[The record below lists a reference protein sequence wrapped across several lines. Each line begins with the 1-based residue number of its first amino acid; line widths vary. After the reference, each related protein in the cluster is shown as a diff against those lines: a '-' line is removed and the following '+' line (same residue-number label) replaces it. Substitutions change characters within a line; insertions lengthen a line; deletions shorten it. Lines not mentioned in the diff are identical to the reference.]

1 MASARHPQRSGWFSS
16 VFSTPS
22 LVALMVTLVSSTAWG
37 QLPRTRLTSITP
49 PVGQV
54 GVTVEVT
61 VAGADLDE
69 VGVMSFS
76 HAGITAVQKTTES
89 GGKKTPV
96 ANTFVVT
103 IAKNVP
109 AGLYDAR
116 VAGLFG
122 ASNPM
127 TFAVTS
133 REVVRESEGNN
144 SFKEADEFALGKT
157 VFGQVNGAADVD
169 YLKFTGKQGQRVVVD
184 CQASRVDSSL
194 HAICEVFSR
203 IDGRVRQLSFARRQ
217 VGHDPV
223 TDITLPADGEYF
235 IKIYDERFAGSVAH
249 TYLLTAH
256 TGPHID
262 FVKPAAG
269 VPGTTGTFTLYGRNL
284 PGGQPA
290 GVVLD
295 RRELQ
300 KLVVKIAVPKSTTDL
315 SLSGIRVEPVSAGL
329 DAFEYAL
336 KADNGVSNSVP
347 IYFGTGAM
355 AVETE
360 PNNTAEKA
368 QKIQV
373 PGDVTGALQ
382 NRGDEDIFEFS
393 MKAGQVFWIEVFSQR
408 IGAPAD
414 PYLIVDMVQVDKDGK
429 EQAPKRMTAVDDN
442 GTNLFANHFDT
453 ATVDPVFRLQ
463 SAGDATYRVTV
474 RDRNFQSAGSSR
486 HVYRL
491 SIRPEERDFRVVV
504 LPFGQNTGKNSNTA
518 QNYGIALRKGE
529 NFLCRALAFRR
540 DGFNA
545 AIEVT
550 AEGLPKGVVCHGT
563 TIGVGQT
570 SAPLV
575 FTATEDAPEMT
586 TAVRL
591 VSKARLDDPAKVAA
605 VDAAAK
611 AVVAALAAVPKTAAA
626 IKPADDAAK
635 KAQGLRT
642 TAEKKYTADNKVS
655 TDAAK
660 AKVKSD
666 KTAADTKKAADA
678 AQVAD
683 TAAKKKAADT
693 AKAAADTKKAADE
706 AGKKL
711 TAAQAAAKKAAD
723 DAAKKKAADA
733 VKAATAVK
741 AKADKAAADAANAAA
756 DAKTAA
762 AKAAKTAADT
772 KKTAADAAKAKV
784 AADKKAADTAKITAA
799 SKTAFDKT
807 DAAFK
812 AAQAK
817 LTAAQKAVTDAKKKV
832 AETQAASAAAKKA
845 RAAAVKQLARAARVG
860 TIVINGA
867 QNNSA
872 VSRLARTLVVSVMK
886 EKAPFQVQTPDN
898 VVRVDANRLRQIL
911 VPVKLA
917 KRNGFNNNVTL
928 TWVGQ
933 PKNVQ
938 VANKPINKGKNSELL
953 RIFLPA
959 NAPIGT
965 YALYLRAQGQV
976 SYSRNPFRVERAKAA
991 QAKANEAVKV
1001 AAAELKTA
1009 NAAKTKSDKT
1019 AADTKKAA
1027 DTAQAADTVAKK
1039 KAADTAKAAA
1049 DTKKAADEAGK
1060 KLTAAQEAAKKAADD
1075 AAKKKAADAVKAAT
1089 AAKAKADKAAADA
1102 AKAAAA
1108 AKTAAATAAKK
1119 AADTKKAAADA
1130 AAAKVK
1136 SDASAKKATDKDK
1149 AVKATKAAAD
1159 KEVTAANNAAKAKN
1173 VNAFPPSAPIIVS
1186 IRNNPATLKAEV
1198 PGGGNLKRGAK
1209 LAVKVTVTRT
1219 NGFTGPV
1226 TLTLPLPPGIT
1237 DLKAADVTIA
1247 ADKTEGVLSIAAGPK
1262 ATEGGLANMVVRA
1275 KMQYDGREA
1284 LVDQPITIKVAK

>member
-1 MASARHPQRSGWFSS
+1 MA
-16 VFSTPS
+16 
-22 LVALMVTLVSSTAWG
+22 
-37 QLPRTRLTSITP
+37 
-49 PVGQV
+49 
-54 GVTVEVT
+54 
-61 VAGADLDE
+61 
-69 VGVMSFS
+69 
-76 HAGITAVQKTTES
+76 
-89 GGKKTPV
+89 
-96 ANTFVVT
+96 
-103 IAKNVP
+103 
-109 AGLYDAR
+109 
-116 VAGLFG
+116 
-122 ASNPM
+122 
-127 TFAVTS
+127 
-133 REVVRESEGNN
+133 
-144 SFKEADEFALGKT
+144 
-157 VFGQVNGAADVD
+157 
-169 YLKFTGKQGQRVVVD
+169 
-184 CQASRVDSSL
+184 
-194 HAICEVFSR
+194 
-203 IDGRVRQLSFARRQ
+203 
-217 VGHDPV
+217 
-223 TDITLPADGEYF
+223 
-235 IKIYDERFAGSVAH
+235 
-249 TYLLTAH
+249 
-256 TGPHID
+256 
-262 FVKPAAG
+262 
-269 VPGTTGTFTLYGRNL
+269 
-284 PGGQPA
+284 
-290 GVVLD
+290 
-295 RRELQ
+295 
-300 KLVVKIAVPKSTTDL
+300 
-315 SLSGIRVEPVSAGL
+315 
-329 DAFEYAL
+329 
-336 KADNGVSNSVP
+336 
-347 IYFGTGAM
+347 
-355 AVETE
+355 
-360 PNNTAEKA
+360 
-368 QKIQV
+368 
-373 PGDVTGALQ
+373 
-382 NRGDEDIFEFS
+382 
-393 MKAGQVFWIEVFSQR
+393 
-408 IGAPAD
+408 
-414 PYLIVDMVQVDKDGK
+414 
-429 EQAPKRMTAVDDN
+429 
-442 GTNLFANHFDT
+442 
-453 ATVDPVFRLQ
+453 
-463 SAGDATYRVTV
+463 
-474 RDRNFQSAGSSR
+474 
-486 HVYRL
+486 
-491 SIRPEERDFRVVV
+491 
-504 LPFGQNTGKNSNTA
+504 
-518 QNYGIALRKGE
+518 
-529 NFLCRALAFRR
+529 
-540 DGFNA
+540 
-545 AIEVT
+545 
-550 AEGLPKGVVCHGT
+550 
-563 TIGVGQT
+563 
-570 SAPLV
+570 
-575 FTATEDAPEMT
+575 
-586 TAVRL
+586 
-591 VSKARLDDPAKVAA
+591 
-605 VDAAAK
+605 
-611 AVVAALAAVPKTAAA
+611 
-626 IKPADDAAK
+626 
-635 KAQGLRT
+635 
-642 TAEKKYTADNKVS
+642 
-655 TDAAK
+655 
-660 AKVKSD
+660 
-666 KTAADTKKAADA
+666 
-678 AQVAD
+678 
-683 TAAKKKAADT
+683 
-693 AKAAADTKKAADE
+693 
-706 AGKKL
+706 
-711 TAAQAAAKKAAD
+711 
-723 DAAKKKAADA
+723 
-733 VKAATAVK
+733 
-741 AKADKAAADAANAAA
+741 
-756 DAKTAA
+756 
-762 AKAAKTAADT
+762 
-772 KKTAADAAKAKV
+772 
-784 AADKKAADTAKITAA
+784 
-799 SKTAFDKT
+799 
-807 DAAFK
+807 
-812 AAQAK
+812 
-817 LTAAQKAVTDAKKKV
+817 DAKKKV

-938 VANKPINKGKNSELL
+938 VANKPINKGKDSELL

-1186 IRNNPATLKAEV
+1186 IRNNPATLKADV

-1237 DLKAADVTIA
+1237 DLKAAAVTIA